1 MNKVCVVTG
10 GAAGIGRCIVEMFA
24 ESGYT
29 VYFIDKTPEAVEL
42 AEGKMSERGLS
53 VTGFVGDIAEEQT
66 LRDFVDFVLS
76 IEDQIDC
83 LINNACLTNGGI
95 LSNCSYEDF
104 LYVQRVGVAAPYFL
118 ALSFKDYFSGAGAIV
133 NISSTRAFQSQANT
147 ESYTAA
153 KGGITALT
161 HALAV
166 SLSGIARVNSI
177 APGWIDTGSYHEED
191 YVPSY
196 TEGDIM
202 QHPSQRVGEP
212 ADIARAVLFLC
223 DERNSF
229 INGEN
234 ITIDGG
240 MSKLMIYHNEK
251 LVGQQIGVSD
261 YVELSQER
269 INLFAD
275 ATLDHQWIHVDT
287 ERAKTESHFKTTIAH
302 GYLTLSMLPYLW
314 NQIIE
319 VNNLKM
325 MVNYGMDQMKFGQ
338 AVLSGQSI
346 RLVAKLHSLTN
357 LRGVA
362 KAEIKFT
369 IEIKD
374 QPKKALDGIAV
385 FLYYFN

>member
-1 MNKVCVVTG
+1 MEPPVSVV
-10 GAAGIGRCIVEMFA
+10 ALSRCLQNRDIRCSSLIRHPRRWNWRKERCR
-24 ESGYT
+24 
-29 VYFIDKTPEAVEL
+29 K
-42 AEGKMSERGLS
+42 EGFRL
-53 VTGFVGDIAEEQT
+53 Q
-66 LRDFVDFVLS
+66 
-76 IEDQIDC
+76 
-83 LINNACLTNGGI
+83 
-95 LSNCSYEDF
+95 
-104 LYVQRVGVAAPYFL
+104 

-191 YVPSY
+191 YVPAY

-240 MSKLMIYHNEK
+240 MSKLMIYHN
-251 LVGQQIGVSD
+251 D
-261 YVELSQER
+261 YGW
-269 INLFAD
+269 D
-275 ATLDHQWIHVDT
+275 
-287 ERAKTESHFKTTIAH
+287 
-302 GYLTLSMLPYLW
+302 Y
-314 NQIIE
+314 
-319 VNNLKM
+319 
-325 MVNYGMDQMKFGQ
+325 
-338 AVLSGQSI
+338 QS
-346 RLVAKLHSLTN
+346 
-357 LRGVA
+357 
-362 KAEIKFT
+362 
-369 IEIKD
+369 
-374 QPKKALDGIAV
+374 
-385 FLYYFN
+385 

>member
-42 AEGKMSERGLS
+42 AEGKMSERSLS
-53 VTGFVGDIAEEQT
+53 VTGFVGDFAEEQT

-104 LYVQRVGVAAPYFL
+104 LYVQRVGVVAPYFL

-166 SLSGIARVNSI
+166 SLSGVARVNSI

-191 YVPSY
+191 YVPAY

-240 MSKLMIYHNEK
+240 MSKLMIYHN
-251 LVGQQIGVSD
+251 D
-261 YVELSQER
+261 YGW
-269 INLFAD
+269 D
-275 ATLDHQWIHVDT
+275 
-287 ERAKTESHFKTTIAH
+287 
-302 GYLTLSMLPYLW
+302 Y
-314 NQIIE
+314 
-319 VNNLKM
+319 
-325 MVNYGMDQMKFGQ
+325 
-338 AVLSGQSI
+338 
-346 RLVAKLHSLTN
+346 
-357 LRGVA
+357 
-362 KAEIKFT
+362 
-369 IEIKD
+369 
-374 QPKKALDGIAV
+374 QP
-385 FLYYFN
+385 

>member
-1 MNKVCVVTG
+1 MVQVV
-10 GAAGIGRCIVEMFA
+10 E
-24 ESGYT
+24 E
-29 VYFIDKTPEAVEL
+29 
-42 AEGKMSERGLS
+42 KMSERSLS

-191 YVPSY
+191 YVPHIRKEIS
-196 TEGDIM
+196 
-202 QHPSQRVGEP
+202 
-212 ADIARAVLFLC
+212 C
-223 DERNSF
+223 
-229 INGEN
+229 
-234 ITIDGG
+234 
-240 MSKLMIYHNEK
+240 
-251 LVGQQIGVSD
+251 
-261 YVELSQER
+261 
-269 INLFAD
+269 
-275 ATLDHQWIHVDT
+275 
-287 ERAKTESHFKTTIAH
+287 
-302 GYLTLSMLPYLW
+302 
-314 NQIIE
+314 
-319 VNNLKM
+319 
-325 MVNYGMDQMKFGQ
+325 
-338 AVLSGQSI
+338 SI
-346 RLVAKLHSLTN
+346 PRK
-357 LRGVA
+357 G
-362 KAEIKFT
+362 
-369 IEIKD
+369 
-374 QPKKALDGIAV
+374 
-385 FLYYFN
+385 

>member
-1 MNKVCVVTG
+1 M
-10 GAAGIGRCIVEMFA
+10 
-24 ESGYT
+24 
-29 VYFIDKTPEAVEL
+29 
-42 AEGKMSERGLS
+42 
-53 VTGFVGDIAEEQT
+53 
-66 LRDFVDFVLS
+66 
-76 IEDQIDC
+76 
-83 LINNACLTNGGI
+83 
-95 LSNCSYEDF
+95 
-104 LYVQRVGVAAPYFL
+104 QRVGVVAPYFL

-166 SLSGIARVNSI
+166 SLSGVARVNSI

-191 YVPSY
+191 YVPAY

-269 INLFAD
+269 INMFAD

-302 GYLTLSMLPYLW
+302 GYLTLSMLPHLW

-325 MVNYGMDQMKFGQ
+325 MVNYGMEQMKFGQ
-338 AVLSGQSI
+338 AVLSGQSV
-346 RLVAKLHSLTN
+346 RLVAKLHSLAN

-374 QPKKALDGIAV
+374 QPKKALEGIAV

>member
-10 GAAGIGRCIVEMFA
+10 GATGIGRCIVEMFA

-76 IEDQIDC
+76 
-83 LINNACLTNGGI
+83 N
-95 LSNCSYEDF
+95 EDF

-191 YVPSY
+191 YVPAY

-229 INGEN
+229 INGEH

-240 MSKLMIYHNEK
+240 MSKLMIYHN
-251 LVGQQIGVSD
+251 D
-261 YVELSQER
+261 YGW
-269 INLFAD
+269 D
-275 ATLDHQWIHVDT
+275 
-287 ERAKTESHFKTTIAH
+287 
-302 GYLTLSMLPYLW
+302 Y
-314 NQIIE
+314 
-319 VNNLKM
+319 
-325 MVNYGMDQMKFGQ
+325 
-338 AVLSGQSI
+338 
-346 RLVAKLHSLTN
+346 
-357 LRGVA
+357 
-362 KAEIKFT
+362 
-369 IEIKD
+369 
-374 QPKKALDGIAV
+374 QP
-385 FLYYFN
+385 